1 MSKYRAELINL
12 SNSIVQLANDIQDE
26 NVDKNYDPDDAWY
39 DVLREL
45 FIRVS
50 EDWGDTYFNHSLL
63 DIVKHY
69 KKELNS

>member
-1 MSKYRAELINL
+1 MSKYKAELIDL
-12 SNSIVQLANDIQDE
+12 SNSIVQLVNDIQDE
-26 NVDKNYDPDDAWY
+26 NVDKNYDPYDAWY

-45 FIRVS
+45 FTRVS
-50 EDWGDTYFNHSLL
+50 EDWGDTYFNQSLL